1 MGWLSFHVI
10 SLLLAAAAFRGMI
23 LFTLCFTPV
32 KFSALEQPQ
41 ASQLMRHLFTRYYF
55 TLSIISVLAAG
66 FLVPG
71 GNFGLEIAIF
81 VGCVGVFLALRHI
94 VLPRM
99 EVLRETQQIAFN
111 RLHRT
116 SVVINLAQFVAVTA
130 ALGRL
135 AQ

>member
-10 SLLLAAAAFRGMI
+10 SLLLAAAAFGSML
-23 LFTLCFTPV
+23 LFMLCFAPV

-81 VGCVGVFLALRHI
+81 VGCVGVLRHI
-94 VLPRM
+94 LLPRM
-99 EVLRETQQIAFN
+99 EALREADQIAFN

-116 SVVINLAQFVAVTA
+116 SVVGNLAQFAAVTI
-130 ALGRL
+130 ALIGL

>member
-1 MGWLSFHVI
+1 MGCLSFHVI
-10 SLLLAAAAFRGMI
+10 SLLLAAAAFGGML
-23 LFTLCFTPV
+23 LFMLCFAPV

-55 TLSIISVLAAG
+55 TLSIILVLAAG

-71 GNFGLEIAIF
+71 GSYGLEIAIF

-99 EVLRETQQIAFN
+99 EVLREADQIAFN

-116 SVVINLAQFVAVTA
+116 RVVVNLAQFAAVTI
-130 ALGRL
+130 ALIGL

>member
-10 SLLLAAAAFRGMI
+10 SLLLAAAAFGGLL
-23 LFTLCFTPV
+23 LFMLCFAPV

-41 ASQLMRHLFTRYYF
+41 ALQLILHLFTHYYF
-55 TLSIISVLAAG
+55 TLSIIFVLAAG

-81 VGCVGVFLALRHI
+81 IGCVGVLRHI
-94 VLPRM
+94 LLPGM
-99 EVLRETQQIAFN
+99 EALREADQIAFN

-116 SVVINLAQFVAVTA
+116 SVVANLAQFAAVTM
-130 ALGRL
+130 ALIGL

>member
-10 SLLLAAAAFRGMI
+10 SLLFAAAAFGGML
-23 LFTLCFTPV
+23 LFMLCFAPAT
-32 KFSALEQPQ
+32 FSALERPQ
-41 ASQLMRHLFTRYYF
+41 ASQLMSHLFPRYYY
-55 TLSIISVLAAG
+55 TLSIILVLAAG

-71 GNFGLEIAIF
+71 GSYGLEITIF
-81 VGCVGVFLALRHI
+81 VGCVGVFLAFRHI

-99 EVLRETQQIAFN
+99 EVLREADQIAFN

-116 SVVINLAQFVAVTA
+116 SVVINLAQFVAVTV
-130 ALGRL
+130 ALVRL

>member
-10 SLLLAAAAFRGMI
+10 SLLFAAAAFGGML
-23 LFTLCFTPV
+23 LFMLCFAPGI
-32 KFSALEQPQ
+32 FSALERSQ
-41 ASQLMRHLFTRYYF
+41 AAQLMSHLFPRYYY
-55 TLSIISVLAAG
+55 TLSIILVLAAG

-71 GNFGLEIAIF
+71 GSYGLEIAIF

-94 VLPRM
+94 VVPRM
-99 EVLRETQQIAFN
+99 EVQREADQIAFN

-116 SVVINLAQFVAVTA
+116 SVVINLAQFVAVTV
-130 ALGRL
+130 ALVRL

>member
-1 MGWLSFHVI
+1 MGCLSFHVI
-10 SLLLAAAAFRGMI
+10 SLLLAAAAFGGML
-23 LFTLCFTPV
+23 LFMLCFAPV

-66 FLVPG
+66 FLVSG

-81 VGCVGVFLALRHI
+81 VGCVGVLRHI
-94 VLPRM
+94 LLPRM
-99 EVLRETQQIAFN
+99 EALREADQTVFN

-116 SVVINLAQFVAVTA
+116 SVVGNLAQFAAVTI
-130 ALGRL
+130 ALIGL

>member
-10 SLLLAAAAFRGMI
+10 SLLFAAAAFGGML
-23 LFTLCFTPV
+23 LFMLCFAPAT
-32 KFSALEQPQ
+32 FSALERPQ

-55 TLSIISVLAAG
+55 TLSIILVLAAG

-71 GNFGLEIAIF
+71 GSYGLEIAIF

-99 EVLRETQQIAFN
+99 EVLREADQIAFN

-116 SVVINLAQFVAVTA
+116 SVVINLTQFVAVTV
-130 ALGRL
+130 ALVRL